1 MQDFGDDEYP
11 NMICVEAGHVSAPVI
26 LLPGTAFEATQVL
39 QVMWVLTTIIQIQFK
54 SATQSSTT
62 DLQSLP
68 DRWPQ
73 PKCTFR
79 WLRPDGFNCA
89 SSCYRLIWR
98 HAECAIYQP
107 NRKSIGQL
115 LAAVSFP
122 LYFAFWHLH
131 ALTLSFLLSFAHS
144 TTGEKNN
151 NNSRKFARWRDTS
164 NHFGHLL
171 ILFIGKESTILPTD
185 FIFFSLFSIHSTFVP
200 FFFSISPILPGS
212 NLNFS
217 SKLCPFA
224 FYGIFTIS
232 VMGDNDADLTF
243 NFFSICPHL
252 PYISLHCNLIVSIE
266 SGTAVFRGTTSV
278 FLPKFSVE
286 CSHGLQGLRRITF
299 FQTV

>member
-1 MQDFGDDEYP
+1 MASAKMYLSLTP
-11 NMICVEAGHVSAPVI
+11 AGWLHLRKQ
-26 LLPGTAFEATQVL
+26 LLPAD
-39 QVMWVLTTIIQIQFK
+39 MTTRRVCHL
-54 SATQSSTT
+54 SAEQKEYRAVTGSCFIS
-62 DLQSLP
+62 P
-68 DRWPQ
+68 W
-73 PKCTFR
+73 FR
-79 WLRPDGFNCA
+79 
-89 SSCYRLIWR
+89 
-98 HAECAIYQP
+98 
-107 NRKSIGQL
+107 L
-115 LAAVSFP
+115 LAFARVDTFH
-122 LYFAFWHLH
+122 FAFFRTQHDGREEQQQQQEIRPVKRH
-131 ALTLSFLLSFAHS
+131 EQPFRPSFNPFYRQRI
-144 TTGEKNN
+144 
-151 NNSRKFARWRDTS
+151 NNSTNWF
-164 NHFGHLL
+164 HLL
-171 ILFIGKESTILPTD
+171 LP
-185 FIFFSLFSIHSTFVP
+185 FLHSFYLCPV
-200 FFFSISPILPGS
+200 FFSISPILPGS